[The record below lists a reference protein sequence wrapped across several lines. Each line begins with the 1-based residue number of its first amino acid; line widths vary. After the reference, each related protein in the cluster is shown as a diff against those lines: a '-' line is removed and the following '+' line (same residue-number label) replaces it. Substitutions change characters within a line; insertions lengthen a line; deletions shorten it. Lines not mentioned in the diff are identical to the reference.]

1 MTTEAPAVVNGNP
14 RRLDTGNDY
23 DRLQRYA
30 RVVTG
35 YSAMITVA
43 FAALGGFTWSLFPLK
58 EIVPQFVY
66 FSDKREQIVTV
77 DARNVS
83 KETRDIL
90 TEKLLRQYVTERE
103 TINNID
109 EKVRY
114 MRLARLSE
122 GKVWGAFRQR
132 MDPENKTSPLRTYRE
147 AGMTREVHVETVTPS
162 AYAQGIYTVDFVAVD
177 RKGGDEIKR
186 QVLVATIQ
194 VGFQPLALTP
204 ETVEEN
210 PIGLTVHGYEIRS
223 RDLTQPTQEPTQ

>member
-1 MTTEAPAVVNGNP
+1 MTMEGSSPVVAGNP

-90 TEKLLRQYVTERE
+90 TEKLLRQY
-103 TINNID
+103 
-109 EKVRY
+109 
-114 MRLARLSE
+114 
-122 GKVWGAFRQR
+122 
-132 MDPENKTSPLRTYRE
+132 
-147 AGMTREVHVETVTPS
+147 
-162 AYAQGIYTVDFVAVD
+162 
-177 RKGGDEIKR
+177 
-186 QVLVATIQ
+186 
-194 VGFQPLALTP
+194 
-204 ETVEEN
+204 
-210 PIGLTVHGYEIRS
+210 
-223 RDLTQPTQEPTQ
+223 